1 MSGQTA
7 VNGDMEHHM
16 LAQAAGKIKAIN
28 SALARPFVATAE
40 KLRLQGKDASPAGSA
55 ARFVAEFTGSRRDII
70 RAQRLR
76 YRIFSEEYGA
86 SLRAPFGL
94 DRDRFDK
101 HCLHLVVRDT
111 HSGELVGY
119 TRVLTA
125 EAAARAGSYYSAG
138 EFDLAML
145 ARLSGRVAE
154 IGRTCIHPEHRSGAV
169 IGVLWSRLA
178 RFMVED
184 RIDHLIGCASVALG
198 EGYDVGAI
206 VSRIRERHL
215 SAPMLRVTPR
225 LPLQQL
231 SASQGAAE
239 RMPALLKA
247 YLRMGARVCG
257 EPCWDPEFNCI
268 DFFILLSLDDLPA
281 RYVQHFLQPAP
292 ASLLVV

>member
-1 MSGQTA
+1 
-7 VNGDMEHHM
+7 M

-28 SALARPFVATAE
+28 SALARPFVVTAE
-40 KLRLQGKDASPAGSA
+40 RLRSPGSETVAAGSA
-55 ARFVAEFTGSRRDII
+55 ARFVAEFTRSRRDII

-76 YRIFSEEYGA
+76 YRIFSAEYGA

-94 DRDRFDK
+94 DRDRFDR

-125 EAAARAGSYYSAG
+125 EAACRAGGYYSAG

-145 ARLSGRVAE
+145 QALPGRVAE
-154 IGRTCIHPEHRSGAV
+154 IGRTCIHPAHRNGAV
-169 IGVLWSRLA
+169 IAVLWSRLA
-178 RFMVED
+178 QFMVEQQV
-184 RIDHLIGCASVALG
+184 DHLIGCASVALQD
-198 EGYDVGAI
+198 GYDVGAI

-215 SAPMLRVTPR
+215 SATHQRVAPR

-231 SASQGAAE
+231 TLSADGGE

-257 EPCWDPEFNCI
+257 EPCWDPDFNCV
-268 DFFILLSLDDLPA
+268 DFFILLSLSEMPA
-281 RYVQHFLQPAP
+281 RYVQHFLQPSA
-292 ASLLVV
+292 AAAQAV